1 MRRPENRSAAA
12 VTSVSPITPCG
23 ACPVRGLAICGV
35 LQPDELYALA
45 EIVHEMHRAH
55 RQSVIVEGDSADH
68 FYIVTGGVASVEKL
82 LADGRRQVVGF
93 LYPSDF
99 FGLATDGCY
108 AYNVTAVTNLMFCQF
123 DRQQF
128 LSLIDR
134 FPKLETRLLGL
145 ASNELA
151 ASQEQMLVLGC
162 KTAKEKVASFLSVLS
177 ERSHRIGRLRSP
189 LWVPMTRGDIGDY
202 LGVTTETTS
211 RMFTQLRKEGLIAF
225 LPDALIEIL
234 DPVELKRIADGG

>member
-1 MRRPENRSAAA
+1 MRRPENRTAAA
-12 VTSVSPITPCG
+12 VSSVAAITPCG
-23 ACPVRGLAICGV
+23 ACPVRGLAVCGV
-35 LQPDELYALA
+35 LDPDELYALA

-123 DRQQF
+123 DRQQY

-162 KTAKEKVASFLSVLS
+162 KTAKEKVAIIDWKFCRVYDPISTGTTRCSP
-177 ERSHRIGRLRSP
+177 ILRSSST
-189 LWVPMTRGDIGDY
+189 VPATSIACGARPRHSVSTRSSG
-202 LGVTTETTS
+202 
-211 RMFTQLRKEGLIAF
+211 
-225 LPDALIEIL
+225 
-234 DPVELKRIADGG
+234 

>member
-1 MRRPENRSAAA
+1 MRRPENFAGATGHPL
-12 VTSVSPITPCG
+12 VNITPCG

-35 LQPDELYALA
+35 LEPEELYALA

-82 LADGRRQVVGF
+82 LADGRRQIVGF

-99 FGLATDGCY
+99 FGLATDGNY
-108 AYNVTAVTNLMFCQF
+108 AYNVTAVTNLSLCQF
-123 DRQQF
+123 DRQLY
-128 LSLIDR
+128 LSLIDKY
-134 FPKLETRLLGL
+134 PKLETRLLGL

-162 KTAKEKVASFLSVLS
+162 KTAREKVASFLSMLS
-177 ERSHRIGRLRSP
+177 ERSYRIGRPRTP

-211 RMFTQLRKEGLIAF
+211 RMFTQLRKDGLIAF
-225 LPDALIEIL
+225 LPDAMIELL
-234 DPVELKRIADGG
+234 DPVELRRIADGG